1 LRFAVTMPGQGH
13 ASRIGHASQINA
25 GAITLLHK
33 EEVIDIRYGF
43 WFEDGRK
50 LRFRLSLDP
59 ATMQPSR
66 DLPKRLPDWT
76 KIEFHRCNGCPLD
89 ADEHPYCPAAAR
101 LHPIVDKMR
110 DVVST
115 EEVKVAVA
123 SQQRTVIRK
132 TSVQEGLSSLMGMV
146 MATSGC
152 PRTGFFRP
160 MARFHLPFADLDE
173 TTYRAASTYMLAQH
187 FRASR
192 EQDADLSMQG
202 LHDLYNQVTEV
213 NHKMAERLRCD
224 EREDGAINAIVI
236 LDMFAKGLPPQFDA
250 LLDELEALFESFL
263 DPIPGNP

>member
-1 LRFAVTMPGQGH
+1 MRSQGH
-13 ASRIGHASQINA
+13 TCRIGRASQTNA
-25 GAITLLHK
+25 GVIKLLDK
-33 EEVIDIRYGF
+33 DDVIDIRYGF

-59 ATMQPSR
+59 HTMQPVR

-76 KIEFHRCNGCPLD
+76 KMEFHRCSGCPLD
-89 ADEHPYCPAAAR
+89 AAEHPHCPAAAR
-101 LHPIVDKMR
+101 LHPVVDKMR

-115 EEVKVAVA
+115 EQVKVAVA
-123 SQQRTVIRK
+123 SLQRTVIRK
-132 TSVQEGLSSLMGMV
+132 TSVQEGLSSLMGMI

-192 EQDADLSMQG
+192 GQDADLSMQG
-202 LHDLYNQVTEV
+202 LHRLYEQVNEV

-250 LLDELEALFESFL
+250 LLDELGALFGSFL
-263 DPIPGNP
+263 DAVPARA